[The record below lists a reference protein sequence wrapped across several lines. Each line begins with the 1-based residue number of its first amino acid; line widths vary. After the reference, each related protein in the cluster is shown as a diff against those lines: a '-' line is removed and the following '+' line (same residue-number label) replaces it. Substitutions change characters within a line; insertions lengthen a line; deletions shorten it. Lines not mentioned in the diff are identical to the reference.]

1 MPAMKV
7 KGGWKWGKTGTVRK
21 TRTAAIQ
28 DGIAIRMNQKKNRKV

>member
-1 MPAMKV
+1 MKV

-28 DGIAIRMNQKKNRKV
+28 DGIAIRMKKNRKT